1 MPFTQS
7 TFTPAS
13 SHGNTDSPKLWSYRT
28 EDDKATVLT
37 DGYFNEKLFQL
48 NNGDMIYFDTIDSKF
63 IGEVIK
69 TSIIAVADIN
79 TGGSFPA
86 DVIRGGWANYINGDL
101 TPINVPAG
109 VETKLTLDADSGT
122 IVDQYLPTG
131 VTSIWNSTTSQFDF
145 SELDV
150 GDMVDIRV
158 DGSLTISGLNES
170 FELNLVAAIGTAN
183 EFTVPL
189 ASGNRFISGTS
200 IVSRYNGIFLGSQ
213 NIVDAPAELRV
224 VTTGD
229 ASGFLVDIYI
239 KVLKIGL

>member
-1 MPFTQS
+1 MPFTQE
-7 TFTPAS
+7 TFTPVS

-28 EDDKATVLT
+28 EDDKATVLA
-37 DGYFNEKLFQL
+37 DSYLDDKFYQL
-48 NNGDMIYFDTIDSKF
+48 NNGDMIYFDTFDAKF

-69 TSIIAVADIN
+69 TSVISVADIN
-79 TGGSFPA
+79 AGGSFPA
-86 DVIRGGWANYINGDL
+86 DAIRGGWANYINGDL

-109 VETKLTLDADSGT
+109 VETKLTLDANSGT

-131 VTSIWNSTTSQFDF
+131 VTSLWNSTTNQFDF
-145 SELDV
+145 SDLSV

-158 DGSLTISGLNES
+158 DGSLTNTGFNES
-170 FELNLVAAIGTAN
+170 FVLNLVAAIGTAN
-183 EFTVPL
+183 EFTLPF
-189 ASGNRFISGTS
+189 ASGNRIFAGTS
-200 IVSRYNGIFLGSQ
+200 IVSRYNGIYLGSQ

-224 VTTGD
+224 VTTDD